1 MYETYYQLKAKPFTL
16 LPDPEFLFL
25 GTRHKMALSL
35 LEYGLVNGSAFIV
48 ITGEPGTGKTTLLN
62 RLLDQSRRQWTIG
75 MLENTHGGLGGLMP
89 WITASFGLVTKGKN
103 EVELFHE
110 FARFLEGEQTAGRR
124 VLLVLDEAQN
134 VGSAMLEELRLLSN
148 LNDGRRRSLQILLSG
163 QPALRDLLKGPG
175 MEQFA
180 QRIAVEY
187 ALEPLAE
194 EEAIAYIGHRVRV
207 AGGQRPLFSTLACRK
222 IFALA
227 GGVPRLM
234 NQLCDHALVY
244 GYAAQADMI
253 TARLALDAARARD
266 RNGFL
271 PFRRDPAS
279 IEPGQNER
287 DEETAE
293 VSTSPPV
300 ATDQDAPVT
309 TTIDGQG
316 ADDPAAS
323 YREALALKQAGEFSR
338 AIALL
343 DRVVADEVWGVKAL
357 GQIGLCLK
365 AVGRY
370 EEALSA
376 YRAALDRPSGSAQDL
391 VSLRYVY
398 ARTLE
403 SMGRSKEAVE
413 CYRTIGRDGRNYRDV
428 AVRIDQLQPPETLGA
443 EALAVPQTWLQSL
456 VRNCTQLLR
465 STS

>member
-1 MYETYYQLKAKPFTL
+1 
-16 LPDPEFLFL
+16 
-25 GTRHKMALSL
+25 
-35 LEYGLVNGSAFIV
+35 
-48 ITGEPGTGKTTLLN
+48 
-62 RLLDQSRRQWTIG
+62 
-75 MLENTHGGLGGLMP
+75 
-89 WITASFGLVTKGKN
+89 
-103 EVELFHE
+103 
-110 FARFLEGEQTAGRR
+110 
-124 VLLVLDEAQN
+124 
-134 VGSAMLEELRLLSN
+134 
-148 LNDGRRRSLQILLSG
+148 
-163 QPALRDLLKGPG
+163 

-222 IFALA
+222 LFALA

-244 GYAAQADMI
+244 GYAAQADVI

-279 IEPGQNER
+279 IEPGQNES
-287 DEETAE
+287 DEESTE

-300 ATDQDAPVT
+300 ATDQAAPVT

-316 ADDPAAS
+316 ADDPAVS

-403 SMGRSKEAVE
+403 AMGRSKEAVE
-413 CYRTIGRDGRNYRDV
+413 CYRMIGRDGRNYRDV